1 MKKIIPTLALS
12 IALSA
17 CGTLDYFSDKPD
29 NKIEGDRLSIND
41 FEKSLQSGSSTKFG
55 MDKGESDT
63 NTITLSNIAGGT
75 DTAITLD
82 APWTNKFWPQIGGY
96 PNHAMKHIAFNNRE
110 PKSIWSESIGA
121 GGTKRMPLTSAPIMA
136 DGTIFT
142 LNNDAEIV
150 AFDANNG
157 DELWDHDIIK
167 TGEDEVVIGG
177 GLAFSGGQ
185 LFATN
190 GFNEVI
196 ALNPKNGNILWRTDT
211 KAPIRAAPSAMPG
224 RVIIST
230 MNNETIA
237 LNSKTGERLWSH
249 RGLSSEAGL
258 LGSSTP
264 ALTRDAVI
272 TAYSSGE
279 IYALQIDTGLE
290 LWSVNLSPLTRI
302 SGQSSITDIRALP
315 VVEKGIVYA
324 ASSKNRMHAIDIRTG
339 QTTWQTALGTN
350 TTPWISGNRLFVIDA
365 RGTLVS
371 IDKDSGNGLW
381 QTDLDQFDDDD
392 RIQWTGPILANN
404 RLIVIGSHGEA
415 HDYNPQDGS
424 FIRSWDIDKNVMLAP
439 ALANETLYL
448 LSDSGRLR
456 AYR

>member
-17 CGTLDYFSDKPD
+17 CGTLDYFSDKQED
-29 NKIEGDRLSIND
+29 KIEGDRLSIND

-55 MDKGESDT
+55 MDEGESDT
-63 NTITLSNIAGGT
+63 NIITLSNIAGGT
-75 DTAITLD
+75 DTAMALD
-82 APWTNKFWPQIGGY
+82 MPWTNKFWPQVGGY
-96 PNHAMKHIAFNNRE
+96 PNHAMKHIAFNNNE
-110 PKSIWSESIGA
+110 PKRLWSQSIGA

-136 DGTIFT
+136 DGMVFT
-142 LNNDAEIV
+142 LNNNAEIV

-157 DELWDHDIIK
+157 DELWDRDIIK

-196 ALNPKNGNILWRTDT
+196 ALNPKNGDILWRTDT

-224 RVIIST
+224 RVIVST

-249 RGLSSEAGL
+249 RGLSSDAGL
-258 LGSSTP
+258 LGASTP

-315 VVEKGIVYA
+315 VVENGIVYA
-324 ASSKNRMHAIDIRTG
+324 ASSKNRMHAIDTRTG

-350 TTPWISGNRLFVIDA
+350 TTPWISGNRLFVIDT
-365 RGTLVS
+365 RGSLVS
-371 IDKDSGNGLW
+371 IDKDNGNGMW
-381 QTDLDQFDDDD
+381 QMDL
-392 RIQWTGPILANN
+392 P
-404 RLIVIGSHGEA
+404 V

-424 FIRSWDIDKNVMLAP
+424 FIRSWDIDNNVMLAP

-448 LSDSGRLR
+448 LSDNGRLR
-456 AYR
+456 AYK